1 MFDEGSGPPVIIVQ
15 GLHGRWE
22 WTKPAL
28 RELSRR
34 CRTISYSLCGDFGS
48 EARIDP
54 ELGIENY
61 LRQLDA
67 VMDRAGLER
76 AAICGTSFGGFVA
89 VRYAATRPSRATG
102 LIIASAP
109 APGWEPTAQ
118 QARWVA
124 RPWASAP
131 AFVASAPFRLW
142 PELTAALPS
151 LGSRLAF
158 IARQGVRAAAAPMI
172 PSLMAQRIRHARAT
186 DFGPDCAR
194 VQAPTLVISGEQA
207 LDRVVPVSVT
217 RTYATLIRGAEY
229 VVMERTGHIGLL
241 TQPERFARI
250 VADFV
255 HAHCQ

>member
-1 MFDEGSGPPVIIVQ
+1 MFDEGSGPPVLVVQ

-22 WTKPAL
+22 WMTPAL

-48 EARIDP
+48 GVGIDP

-61 LRQLDA
+61 TRQLDA

-89 VRYAATRPSRATG
+89 VRYAAERPARVTA
-102 LIIASAP
+102 LVLASAP
-109 APGWEPTAQ
+109 GPGWEPTAQ
-118 QARWVA
+118 QARWLS

-131 AFVASAPFRLW
+131 AFVVSAPFRLW

-158 IARQGVRAAAAPMI
+158 LARQAVRAAAAPMI
-172 PSLMAQRIRHARAT
+172 PSLMAQRIRQARAT
-186 DFGPDCAR
+186 DFAPDCAR

-229 VVMERTGHIGLL
+229 VVMERTGHIGVL

-250 VADFV
+250 VAEFV